1 MILHTLLKKV
11 DIEISARA
19 TPQAVLQP
27 AKDRLRV
34 VEVRH
39 TWSSDDLALQSEGAV
54 PISHQGSEAIMSCH
68 QSNMF
73 PGHRLHHRRIDTCS
87 FIVTA

>member
-54 PISHQGSEAIMSCH
+54 PISHQGSKRSCPAT
-68 QSNMF
+68 N
-73 PGHRLHHRRIDTCS
+73 RTCFQGTDCTTEGLIHAALS
-87 FIVTA
+87 